1 MRDSGTTRHRRDL
14 TLLIAARM
22 LRAYAFG
29 FSIVLFG
36 LHLEHRGL
44 SASMI
49 GIVLASGLLGSAI
62 SSPLAAYVSNRIGRR
77 LTLALIGVLMAFA
90 GIDLAFASTPWL
102 LVLAGLTGM
111 YGAGWVDL
119 GPFLA
124 IEQAMLT
131 EAVTPASRN
140 RAFAR
145 YSLIGTIALGLGG
158 FTATWGTTLARSEA
172 FYIGFAVIGLVTAV
186 LPLSL
191 SSTVEAELN
200 VPVFGAFRPLV
211 GLTLLLMLDS
221 FAGSFAFPALIAYWL
236 HVRFSA
242 TAEVLGPTFTVIP
255 LLQAASYE
263 VAGRLADRIG
273 LINTMV
279 STHLP
284 AVLILMLL
292 PFTPNLLWAIG
303 LLFLFSCLSE
313 MDVPARQAYVV
324 SIVKPGER
332 AGAVALTGAARAF
345 AQIFGPAIAGWSIQV
360 AAYGLPFY
368 ILGVGKILFLVGL
381 YAGFRRVKGEHEV
394 DGSAPEVSA

>member
-1 MRDSGTTRHRRDL
+1 MRDSGGARNRRDL

-36 LHLEHRGL
+36 LHLERRGL

-49 GIVLASGLLGSAI
+49 GLVLASGLLGSAI
-62 SSPLAAYVSNRIGRR
+62 SSLLAAYVSKRIGRR
-77 LTLALIGVLMAFA
+77 LTLALIGILMALA
-90 GIDLAFASTPWL
+90 GVDLAFATSPWL

-131 EAVTPASRN
+131 EAVTPSSRN

-145 YSLIGTIALGLGG
+145 YSLIGTVALGMGG
-158 FTATWGTTLARSEA
+158 FTASWGTTLARSEA
-172 FYIGFAVIGLVTAV
+172 FYVAFAVIGLVTAV
-186 LPLSL
+186 LPLLL

-200 VPVFGAFRPLV
+200 VPVFGALRPLI

-221 FAGSFAFPALIAYWL
+221 FAGSFAFPSLIAYWL
-236 HVRFSA
+236 HVRFGA
-242 TAEVLGPTFTVIP
+242 TAQVLGPTFTVIP

-279 STHLP
+279 GTHLP
-284 AVLILMLL
+284 AVLLLMLL
-292 PFTPNLLWAIG
+292 PFTPSLFWAIG

-313 MDVPARQAYVV
+313 MDVPARQAYLV
-324 SIVKPGER
+324 SIVKPGQR
-332 AGAVALTGAARAF
+332 AGAVAMTGAARAF
-345 AQIFGPAIAGWSIQV
+345 AQIFGPAIAGWAIQV
-360 AAYGLPFY
+360 AAFGLPFY
-368 ILGVGKILFLVGL
+368 ILGVGKILFLGGL

-394 DGSAPEVSA
+394 ANSVKEVSM